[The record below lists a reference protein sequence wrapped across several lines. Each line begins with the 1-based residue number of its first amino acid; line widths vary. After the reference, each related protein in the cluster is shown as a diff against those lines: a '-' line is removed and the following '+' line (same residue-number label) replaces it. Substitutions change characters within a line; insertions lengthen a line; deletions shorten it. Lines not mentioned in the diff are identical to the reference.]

1 MTTDLFCPPRVSDFL
16 ITPPALPALD
26 LDEVKK
32 SLRFTPTSEDT
43 LIDVF
48 ISAAEQHFEDITGRQ
63 LIEATWERRINGAF
77 SGVIELPHPPL
88 LEVLSVTSG
97 DEGDED
103 TFDPASYVV
112 TAPSGPHAARGWL
125 KLVDGASWPTA
136 TETRIRYKAGYGPN
150 PGAVPELVR
159 VALGFLVGHFHKY
172 RAEVQE
178 TKFAGALT
186 TLPLGA
192 DAILKSF
199 KYSAL
204 PVYPLRS
211 SLGPWV

>member
-1 MTTDLFCPPRVSDFL
+1 MTTASCLRVSEVL
-16 ITPPALPALD
+16 VTPPTWEPLD
-26 LDEVKK
+26 LDEVKR

-48 ISAAEQHFEDITGRQ
+48 MSAARQHFEDITGRQ
-63 LIEATWERRINGAF
+63 LADAMWEYRIAGAF
-77 SGVIELPHPPL
+77 CGVIELPHPPL
-88 LEVLSVTSG
+88 LEVLSVTYG
-97 DEGDED
+97 DEGDE
-103 TFDPASYVV
+103 TTLDPSTYTV
-112 TAPSGPHAARGWL
+112 TAPTGPHAARGWL
-125 KLVDGASWPTA
+125 KLGTGVSWPTA
-136 TETRIRYKAGYGPN
+136 NETRIRYRAGYGSN
-150 PGAVPELVR
+150 PGDVPELVR

-204 PVYPLRS
+204 PVYPLRPVGTS
-211 SLGPWV
+211 WV

>member
-1 MTTDLFCPPRVSDFL
+1 MTTGLCPLRVSEFL
-16 ITPPALPALD
+16 ITPPMIEPLD
-26 LDEVKK
+26 LDEIKK

-43 LIDVF
+43 LLDVF
-48 ISAAEQHFEDITGRQ
+48 ISAARQHFEDITGRQ
-63 LIEATWERRINGAF
+63 LMDAEWEHRVAGNF
-77 SGVIELPHPPL
+77 CGVIELPHPPL
-88 LEVLSVTSG
+88 LEVVSITYG
-97 DEGDED
+97 DEGDE
-103 TFDPASYVV
+103 TTLDPSSYVV
-112 TAPSGPHAARGWL
+112 TAPAGPHAARGWV
-125 KLVDGASWPTA
+125 KLPAGESWPTA
-136 TETRIRYKAGYGPN
+136 TETRIRYRAGYGST
-150 PGAVPELVR
+150 PGDVPELVR

-204 PVYPLRS
+204 PVYPLKP
-211 SLGPWV
+211 LGTSWV